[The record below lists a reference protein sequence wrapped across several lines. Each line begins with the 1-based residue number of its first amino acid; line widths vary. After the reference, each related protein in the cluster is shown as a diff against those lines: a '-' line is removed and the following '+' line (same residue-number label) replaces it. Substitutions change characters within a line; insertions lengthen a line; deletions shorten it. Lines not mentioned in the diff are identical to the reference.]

1 MKGVSISVL
10 SVSVAVVFDRPKIAQ
25 QMQTYGTIH
34 QHEFA
39 LTLKICTSA

>member
-1 MKGVSISVL
+1 MIIYISDASTL
-10 SVSVAVVFDRPKIAQ
+10 LGINAII
-25 QMQTYGTIH
+25 MQTYGTIH